1 MQNVIVL
8 PLIFKLF
15 ITAHRRN
22 SMKRYISFLLA
33 VLMLVT
39 LVPTAALA
47 DNETEEMKASYDLKL
62 LIKYWEGVRLKAYKA
77 HPSEEYWTI
86 GYGHYGSDVYE
97 GMEITAEQA
106 DAYFEQDIAQFEAAA
121 RRINEKYGLNAN
133 QNQFDALVSLAYNF
147 GPGWVEANTG
157 WRLARYIKSNF
168 RDSYGNPIPDLEIAD
183 AFAVLCSA
191 GGEILP
197 GLVKRRI
204 NEAEIFL
211 YGSYDTALTNFV
223 VVIID
228 ANGGTADGNRVVA
241 YNKDKPYGSLP
252 TASRQGFSLDYWKDS
267 DTGAVLTGS
276 TIADKSRYITAVWSG
291 GIAPETYKLTVSG
304 GEGSGSYTEGTK
316 VKLVPA
322 VSSGKAFV
330 RWDVTGA
337 GAVLGGDGYYY
348 ITMPA
353 SDVTAVAVWRAVCPL
368 GDKCPTKDFTDNPVT
383 YWAHNDIDSV
393 IALSLF
399 KGTSGTT
406 FGPDIVMS
414 RCMLITVLYRLE
426 GSPDV
431 TGYENR
437 FTDVDAG
444 GYYYNALL
452 WGSHNNISNG
462 YSDGRFAPDDPLTRE
477 QLVTFLHRYA
487 NYKGYN
493 TDVYTDI
500 GGYSDAAKVSPFAR
514 ESMCWAIGAG
524 IVNGTGNNT
533 LSPQDSALRAQVAA
547 MFNRFA
553 GGMA

>member
-8 PLIFKLF
+8 PHIFKLF

-47 DNETEEMKASYDLKL
+47 DNETEEMKASDDLKL

-106 DAYFEQDIAQFEAAA
+106 DAYFEQDIAQFEVEA

-211 YGSYDTALTNFV
+211 YGSYNTALTNFV

-291 GIAPETYKLTVSG
+291 GTAPETYKLTVSG

-437 FTDVDAG
+437 FTDVDAD

>member
-8 PLIFKLF
+8 PHIFKLF

-47 DNETEEMKASYDLKL
+47 DNETEEMKASDDLKL

-437 FTDVDAG
+437 FTDVDAD

>member
-1 MQNVIVL
+1 MQNVIIL

-47 DNETEEMKASYDLKL
+47 DNEIEEMKASNDLKI
-62 LIKYWEGVRLKAYKA
+62 LIKYWEGAQLKAYKA

-86 GYGHYGSDVYE
+86 GYGHYGPDVYE

-211 YGSYDTALTNFV
+211 YGSYNTALTNFV

-267 DTGAVLTGS
+267 DTGSVLTGS

-353 SDVTAVAVWRAVCPL
+353 SDVTAVAVWRSVCPL

-393 IALSLF
+393 IALRLF

-431 TGYENR
+431 AGYENR
-437 FTDVDAG
+437 FTDVDAD

>member
-8 PLIFKLF
+8 PHIFKLF

-47 DNETEEMKASYDLKL
+47 DNEIEEMKASDNLKI
-62 LIKYWEGVRLKAYKA
+62 LIKYWEGAQLKAYKA

-86 GYGHYGSDVYE
+86 GYGHYGPDVYE

-106 DAYFEQDIAQFEAAA
+106 NAYFEQDIAQFEAAA

-252 TASRQGFSLDYWKDS
+252 TASRQGFSLDCWKDS

-322 VSSGKAFV
+322 ASSGKAFV

-437 FTDVDAG
+437 FTDVDAD

>member
-1 MQNVIVL
+1 MQNVIIL
-8 PLIFKLF
+8 PHIFKLF

-47 DNETEEMKASYDLKL
+47 DNETEEMKASDDLKL

-393 IALSLF
+393 IALRLF

-437 FTDVDAG
+437 FTDVDAD

>member
-1 MQNVIVL
+1 MQNVIIL

-47 DNETEEMKASYDLKL
+47 DNEIEEMKASNDLKI
-62 LIKYWEGVRLKAYKA
+62 LIKYWEGAKLKAYKA

-86 GYGHYGSDVYE
+86 GYGHYGPDVYE

-211 YGSYDTALTNFV
+211 YGSYNTALTNFV

-267 DTGAVLTGS
+267 DTGSVLTGS

-353 SDVTAVAVWRAVCPL
+353 SDVTAVAVWRSVCPL

-393 IALSLF
+393 IALRLF

-437 FTDVDAG
+437 FNDVDAD

>member
-1 MQNVIVL
+1 MQNVIIL

-47 DNETEEMKASYDLKL
+47 DNEIEEMKASNDLKI
-62 LIKYWEGVRLKAYKA
+62 LIKYWEGAKLKAYKA
-77 HPSEEYWTI
+77 HASEEYWTI
-86 GYGHYGSDVYE
+86 GYGHYGPDVYE

-211 YGSYDTALTNFV
+211 YGSYNTALTNFV

-267 DTGAVLTGS
+267 DTGSVLTGS

-353 SDVTAVAVWRAVCPL
+353 SDVTAVAVWRSVCPL

-393 IALSLF
+393 IALRLF

-437 FTDVDAG
+437 FTDVDAD

>member
-1 MQNVIVL
+1 MQNVIIL

-47 DNETEEMKASYDLKL
+47 DNEIEEMKASENLKT
-62 LIKYWEGVRLKAYKA
+62 LIKYWEGAQLKAYKA

-211 YGSYDTALTNFV
+211 YGSYNTALTNFV

-393 IALSLF
+393 IALRLF

-426 GSPDV
+426 GSPNV

-437 FTDVDAG
+437 FTDVDAD

-500 GGYSDAAKVSPFAR
+500 GGYSDAAEVSPFAR

>member
-1 MQNVIVL
+1 MQNVIIL

-47 DNETEEMKASYDLKL
+47 DNEIVEMKASENLKT
-62 LIKYWEGVRLKAYKA
+62 LIKYWEGAQLKAYKA

-86 GYGHYGSDVYE
+86 GYGHYGPDVYE

-211 YGSYDTALTNFV
+211 YGSYNTALTNFV

-267 DTGAVLTGS
+267 DTGSVLTGS

-337 GAVLGGDGYYY
+337 GAVLGSDGYYY

-353 SDVTAVAVWRAVCPL
+353 SDVTAVAVWRSVCPL

-393 IALSLF
+393 IALRLF

-426 GSPDV
+426 GSPNV

-437 FTDVDAG
+437 FTDVDAD

>member
-47 DNETEEMKASYDLKL
+47 DNETEEMKASDDLKL

-252 TASRQGFSLDYWKDS
+252 TASRQGFSLDFWKDS

-462 YSDGRFAPDDPLTRE
+462 YSDGRFAPDDPLSRE

>member
-8 PLIFKLF
+8 PHIFKLF

-47 DNETEEMKASYDLKL
+47 DNETEEMKASDDLKI
-62 LIKYWEGVRLKAYKA
+62 LIKYWEGAQLKAYKA

-86 GYGHYGSDVYE
+86 GYGHYGPDVYE

-106 DAYFEQDIAQFEAAA
+106 NAYFEQDIAQFEAAA

-228 ANGGTADGNRVVA
+228 ANGGTVDGNRVVA

-487 NYKGYN
+487 NYKGYD

>member
-1 MQNVIVL
+1 MQNVIIL

-47 DNETEEMKASYDLKL
+47 DNETEEMKASDNLKT
-62 LIKYWEGVRLKAYKA
+62 LIKYWEGVKLKAYKA

-86 GYGHYGSDVYE
+86 GYGHYGPDVYE

-211 YGSYDTALTNFV
+211 YGSYNTALTNFV

-228 ANGGTADGNRVVA
+228 ANGGTVDGNRVVA

-291 GIAPETYKLTVSG
+291 GIAPETYKLSVSG

-353 SDVTAVAVWRAVCPL
+353 SDVTAVAVWRSVCPL

-393 IALSLF
+393 IALRLF

-437 FTDVDAG
+437 FTDVDAD

>member
-1 MQNVIVL
+1 MQNVIIL

-47 DNETEEMKASYDLKL
+47 DNEIEEMKASENLKT
-62 LIKYWEGVRLKAYKA
+62 LIKYWEGAQLKAYKA

-86 GYGHYGSDVYE
+86 GYGHYGPDVYE

-211 YGSYDTALTNFV
+211 YGSYNTALTNFV

-353 SDVTAVAVWRAVCPL
+353 SDVTAVAVWRSVCPL

-393 IALSLF
+393 IALRLF

-437 FTDVDAG
+437 FTDVDAD

>member
-1 MQNVIVL
+1 MQNVIIL

-47 DNETEEMKASYDLKL
+47 DNEIEEMKASNDLKI
-62 LIKYWEGVRLKAYKA
+62 LIKYWEGAKLKAYKA

-106 DAYFEQDIAQFEAAA
+106 DAYFEQDIARFEAAA

-211 YGSYDTALTNFV
+211 YGSYNTALTNFV

-267 DTGAVLTGS
+267 DTGSVLTGS

-337 GAVLGGDGYYY
+337 GAVLGSDGYYY

-353 SDVTAVAVWRAVCPL
+353 SDVTAVAVWRSVCPL

-393 IALSLF
+393 IALRLF

-437 FTDVDAG
+437 FTDVDAD

>member
-8 PLIFKLF
+8 PHIFKLF

-47 DNETEEMKASYDLKL
+47 DNETEEMKASDDLKL

-168 RDSYGNPIPDLEIAD
+168 RDSYGNPIHDLEIAD

-211 YGSYDTALTNFV
+211 YGSYNTALTNFV

-437 FTDVDAG
+437 FTDVDAD

>member
-1 MQNVIVL
+1 MQNVIIL

-47 DNETEEMKASYDLKL
+47 DSGTAEMKASENLKT
-62 LIKYWEGVRLKAYKA
+62 LIKYWEGAQLKAYKA

-211 YGSYDTALTNFV
+211 YGSYNTALTNFV

-337 GAVLGGDGYYY
+337 GAVLGSDGYYY

-353 SDVTAVAVWRAVCPL
+353 SDVTAVAVWRSVCPL

-393 IALSLF
+393 IALRLF

-437 FTDVDAG
+437 FTDVDAD

-500 GGYSDAAKVSPFAR
+500 GGYSDAAEVSPFAR

>member
-47 DNETEEMKASYDLKL
+47 DNETEEMKASDDLKL

-437 FTDVDAG
+437 FTDVDAD

-462 YSDGRFAPDDPLTRE
+462 YSDGRFAPDDPLSRE

>member
-1 MQNVIVL
+1 MQNVIIL

-47 DNETEEMKASYDLKL
+47 DNETEEMKASDDLKI
-62 LIKYWEGVRLKAYKA
+62 LIKYWEGAQLKAYKA

-86 GYGHYGSDVYE
+86 GYGHYGPDVYE
-97 GMEITAEQA
+97 GMKITAEQA

-211 YGSYDTALTNFV
+211 YGSYNTALTNFV

-267 DTGAVLTGS
+267 DTGSVLTGS

-337 GAVLGGDGYYY
+337 GAVLGSDGYYY

-393 IALSLF
+393 IALRLF

-426 GSPDV
+426 GSPNV

-437 FTDVDAG
+437 FTDVDAD

-500 GGYSDAAKVSPFAR
+500 GGYSDAAEVSPFAR

>member
-1 MQNVIVL
+1 MQNVIIL

-47 DNETEEMKASYDLKL
+47 DNEIVEMKASENLKT
-62 LIKYWEGVRLKAYKA
+62 LIKYWEGAQLKAYKA

-86 GYGHYGSDVYE
+86 GYGHYGPDVYE

-168 RDSYGNPIPDLEIAD
+168 KDSYGNPIPDLEIAD

-211 YGSYDTALTNFV
+211 YGSYNTALTNFV

-267 DTGAVLTGS
+267 DTGSVLTGS

-291 GIAPETYKLTVSG
+291 GISPETYKLTVSG

-337 GAVLGGDGYYY
+337 GAVLGSDGYYY

-437 FTDVDAG
+437 FTDVDAD

>member
-1 MQNVIVL
+1 MQNVIIL

-47 DNETEEMKASYDLKL
+47 DNETEEMKASDDLKL

-211 YGSYDTALTNFV
+211 YGSYNTALTNFV

-393 IALSLF
+393 IALRLF

-437 FTDVDAG
+437 FTDVDAD

>member
-22 SMKRYISFLLA
+22 SMKRYIAFLLA

-47 DNETEEMKASYDLKL
+47 DNETEEMKASDDLKL

-86 GYGHYGSDVYE
+86 GYGHYGPDVYE

-211 YGSYDTALTNFV
+211 YGSYNTALTNFV

-353 SDVTAVAVWRAVCPL
+353 ADVTAVAVWRAVCPL

-426 GSPDV
+426 GSPNV

-437 FTDVDAG
+437 FNDVDAG

>member
-47 DNETEEMKASYDLKL
+47 DNETEEMKASDDLKL

-211 YGSYDTALTNFV
+211 YGSYDTTLTNFV

-228 ANGGTADGNRVVA
+228 ANGGTADGNRVVT

-393 IALSLF
+393 IALRLF

-437 FTDVDAG
+437 FTDVDTD

>member
-1 MQNVIVL
+1 MQNVIIL

-47 DNETEEMKASYDLKL
+47 DNEIEEMKASNDLKI
-62 LIKYWEGVRLKAYKA
+62 LIKYWEGAKLKAYKA

-86 GYGHYGSDVYE
+86 GYGHYGPDVYE
-97 GMEITAEQA
+97 GMEITVEQA

-211 YGSYDTALTNFV
+211 YGSYNTALTNFV

-267 DTGAVLTGS
+267 DTGSVLTGS

-337 GAVLGGDGYYY
+337 GAVLGSDGYYY

-393 IALSLF
+393 IALRLF

-437 FTDVDAG
+437 FTDVDAD

-493 TDVYTDI
+493 TDIYTDI

>member
-47 DNETEEMKASYDLKL
+47 DNETEEMKASDDLKL

-211 YGSYDTALTNFV
+211 YGSYNTALTNFV

-276 TIADKSRYITAVWSG
+276 TTADKSRYITAVWSG

>member
-1 MQNVIVL
+1 MQNVIIL

-47 DNETEEMKASYDLKL
+47 DNEIEEMKASNDLKT
-62 LIKYWEGVRLKAYKA
+62 LIKYWEGAQLKAYKA

-86 GYGHYGSDVYE
+86 GYGHYGPDVYE

-211 YGSYDTALTNFV
+211 YGSYNTALTNFV

-267 DTGAVLTGS
+267 DTGSVLTGS

-393 IALSLF
+393 IALRLF

-437 FTDVDAG
+437 FTDVDAD

>member
-1 MQNVIVL
+1 MQNVIIL

-39 LVPTAALA
+39 LVPSAALA
-47 DNETEEMKASYDLKL
+47 DSGTAEMKASENLKT
-62 LIKYWEGVRLKAYKA
+62 LIKYWEGAQLKAYKA

-211 YGSYDTALTNFV
+211 YGSYNTALTNFV

-267 DTGAVLTGS
+267 DTGSVLTGS

-337 GAVLGGDGYYY
+337 GAVLGSDGYYY

-353 SDVTAVAVWRAVCPL
+353 SDVTAVAVWRSVCPL

-393 IALSLF
+393 IALRLF

-437 FTDVDAG
+437 FTDVDAD

-500 GGYSDAAKVSPFAR
+500 GGYSDAAEVSPFAR

>member
-47 DNETEEMKASYDLKL
+47 DNETEEMKASDDLKL

-106 DAYFEQDIAQFEAAA
+106 DAYFEQDITQFEAAA

-211 YGSYDTALTNFV
+211 YGSYNTALTNFV

-276 TIADKSRYITAVWSG
+276 TTADKSRYITAVWSG

-437 FTDVDAG
+437 FTDVDAD

>member
-1 MQNVIVL
+1 MQNVIIL

-47 DNETEEMKASYDLKL
+47 DNEIEEMKASNDLKI
-62 LIKYWEGVRLKAYKA
+62 LIKYWEGAKLKAYKA

-86 GYGHYGSDVYE
+86 GYGHYGPDVYE

-211 YGSYDTALTNFV
+211 YGSYNTALTNFV

-267 DTGAVLTGS
+267 DTGSVLTGS

-337 GAVLGGDGYYY
+337 GAVLGSDGYYY

-353 SDVTAVAVWRAVCPL
+353 SDVTAVAVWRSVCPL

-393 IALSLF
+393 IALRLF

-437 FTDVDAG
+437 FTDVDAD

>member
-39 LVPTAALA
+39 LVPAAALA
-47 DNETEEMKASYDLKL
+47 DNETEEMKASDDLKL

-211 YGSYDTALTNFV
+211 YGSYNTALTNFV

-252 TASRQGFSLDYWKDS
+252 TASRQGFSLDCWKDS

-393 IALSLF
+393 IALRLF

-437 FTDVDAG
+437 FTDVDAD

>member
-8 PLIFKLF
+8 PHIFKLF

-47 DNETEEMKASYDLKL
+47 DNETEEMKASDDLKL

-252 TASRQGFSLDYWKDS
+252 TASRQGFSLDCWRDS

-437 FTDVDAG
+437 FTDVDAD

>member
-1 MQNVIVL
+1 MQNVIIL

-47 DNETEEMKASYDLKL
+47 DNETEEMKASDNLKT
-62 LIKYWEGVRLKAYKA
+62 LIKYWEGVKLKAYKA

-86 GYGHYGSDVYE
+86 GYGHYGPDVYE

-106 DAYFEQDIAQFEAAA
+106 NAYFEQDIAQFEAAA

-211 YGSYDTALTNFV
+211 YGSYNTALTNFV

-267 DTGAVLTGS
+267 DTGSVLTGS

-337 GAVLGGDGYYY
+337 GAVLGSDGYYY

-393 IALSLF
+393 IALRLF

-426 GSPDV
+426 GSPNV

-437 FTDVDAG
+437 FTDVDAD

>member
-8 PLIFKLF
+8 PHIFKLF

-47 DNETEEMKASYDLKL
+47 DNETEEMKASDDLKL

-304 GEGSGSYTEGTK
+304 GEGSGSYTEGAK
-316 VKLVPA
+316 VKLVPT

-337 GAVLGGDGYYY
+337 GAVLGSDGYYY

-353 SDVTAVAVWRAVCPL
+353 SDVTAVAVWRSVCPL

-437 FTDVDAG
+437 FTDVDTG

-500 GGYSDAAKVSPFAR
+500 GGYSDAAEVSPFAR

>member
-1 MQNVIVL
+1 MQNVIIL

-47 DNETEEMKASYDLKL
+47 DNEIEEMKASNDLKI
-62 LIKYWEGVRLKAYKA
+62 LIKYWEGAKLKAYKA
-77 HPSEEYWTI
+77 HASEEYWTI
-86 GYGHYGSDVYE
+86 GYGHYGPDVYE

-211 YGSYDTALTNFV
+211 YGSYNTALTNFV

-437 FTDVDAG
+437 FNDVDAD

>member
-1 MQNVIVL
+1 MQNVIIL

-47 DNETEEMKASYDLKL
+47 DNEIEEMKASNDLKI
-62 LIKYWEGVRLKAYKA
+62 LIKYWEGAQLKAYKA

-86 GYGHYGSDVYE
+86 GYGHYGPDVYE

-211 YGSYDTALTNFV
+211 YGSYNTALTNFV

-316 VKLVPA
+316 VKLVPT

-337 GAVLGGDGYYY
+337 GAVLGSDGYYY

-437 FTDVDAG
+437 FTDVDAD

-500 GGYSDAAKVSPFAR
+500 GGYSDAAEVSPFAR

>member
-1 MQNVIVL
+1 M
-8 PLIFKLF
+8 
-15 ITAHRRN
+15 R
-22 SMKRYISFLLA
+22 RYISFLLA

-47 DNETEEMKASYDLKL
+47 DNETEEMKASDDLKL

-168 RDSYGNPIPDLEIAD
+168 KDSYGNPIPDLEIAD

-211 YGSYDTALTNFV
+211 YGSYNTALTNFV

-252 TASRQGFSLDYWKDS
+252 TASRQGFSLDCWKDS

-393 IALSLF
+393 IALRLF

-437 FTDVDAG
+437 FTDVDAD

-493 TDVYTDI
+493 TDVYADI
-500 GGYSDAAKVSPFAR
+500 GGYADAQQVSPFAR

-524 IVNGTGNNT
+524 IVSGTSATT
-533 LSPQDSALRAQVAA
+533 LSPLASATRAQVAV

>member
-8 PLIFKLF
+8 PHIFKLF

-47 DNETEEMKASYDLKL
+47 DNETEEMKASDDLKL

-211 YGSYDTALTNFV
+211 YGSYNTALTNFV

-252 TASRQGFSLDYWKDS
+252 TASRQGFSLDCWKDS

>member
-1 MQNVIVL
+1 MQNVIIL

-47 DNETEEMKASYDLKL
+47 DNEIEEMKASNDLKT
-62 LIKYWEGVRLKAYKA
+62 LIKYWEGVKLKAYKA

-86 GYGHYGSDVYE
+86 GYGHYGPDVYE

-211 YGSYDTALTNFV
+211 YGSYNTALTNFV

-267 DTGAVLTGS
+267 DTGSVLTGS

-353 SDVTAVAVWRAVCPL
+353 SDVTAVAVWRSVCPL

-393 IALSLF
+393 IALRLF

-437 FTDVDAG
+437 FTDVDAD

>member
-1 MQNVIVL
+1 MQNVIIL

-47 DNETEEMKASYDLKL
+47 DNEIEEMKASDNLKT
-62 LIKYWEGVRLKAYKA
+62 LIKYWEGVKLKAYKA

-211 YGSYDTALTNFV
+211 YGSYNTALTNFV

-267 DTGAVLTGS
+267 DTGSVLTGS

-393 IALSLF
+393 IALRLF

-437 FTDVDAG
+437 FTDVDAD

>member
-1 MQNVIVL
+1 MQNVIIL

-47 DNETEEMKASYDLKL
+47 DNETEEMKASDNLKT
-62 LIKYWEGVRLKAYKA
+62 LIKYWEGVKLKAYKA

-86 GYGHYGSDVYE
+86 GYGHYGPDVYE

-106 DAYFEQDIAQFEAAA
+106 DAYFEQDIARFEAAA

-211 YGSYDTALTNFV
+211 YGSYNTALTNFV

-337 GAVLGGDGYYY
+337 GAVLGSDGYYY

-353 SDVTAVAVWRAVCPL
+353 SDVTAVAVWRSVCPL

-393 IALSLF
+393 IALRLF

-437 FTDVDAG
+437 FTDVDAD

>member
-1 MQNVIVL
+1 MQNVIIL

-47 DNETEEMKASYDLKL
+47 DNETEEMKASNDLKT
-62 LIKYWEGVRLKAYKA
+62 LIKYWEGVKLKAYKA

-86 GYGHYGSDVYE
+86 GYGHYGPDVYE

-211 YGSYDTALTNFV
+211 YGSYNTALTNFV

-393 IALSLF
+393 IALRLF

-437 FTDVDAG
+437 FTDVDAD